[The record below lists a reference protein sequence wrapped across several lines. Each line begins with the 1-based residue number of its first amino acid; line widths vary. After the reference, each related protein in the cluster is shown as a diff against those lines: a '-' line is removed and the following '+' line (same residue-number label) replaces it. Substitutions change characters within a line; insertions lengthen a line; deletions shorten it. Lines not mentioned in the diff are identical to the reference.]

1 MGDFDVAII
10 GCGFVGSSLARYL
23 NKKYNV
29 VTFDVVPQPE
39 TLNAHNIRHV
49 ICDIR
54 DKTELSQKLGNPKII
69 IHTAIIQIP
78 RITEEKQLGYDVNV
92 LGTQHICEIVSNNPA
107 IKGLILC
114 DSWHVFGEQ
123 ELNGIITEDFGY
135 RPDKIED
142 RARLY
147 AISKIMQ
154 ECIIRF
160 FDEKTPNKIFG
171 AIRLGTVLGEGM
183 PKATAANLFIE
194 KAVKGEEITP
204 FKHVM
209 YRPMFYVSISDVCKS
224 FESYIN
230 LIFSNKKNNDNSLNH
245 IINLAYEKPITILD
259 LATYV
264 KDAVH
269 TFSDGKISSSINI
282 IDKGIESVY
291 DETSTTNLKID
302 NTKLHNF
309 LQINSLSNP
318 KNIISELVRKKLSLN

>member
-1 MGDFDVAII
+1 MEDFDVAII
-10 GCGFVGSSLARYL
+10 GCGFVGSSIAGYL

-29 VTFDVVPQPE
+29 ATFDVVPQPE
-39 TLNAHNIRHV
+39 ILIDHNIRHV
-49 ICDIR
+49 LCDIR
-54 DKTELSQKLGNPKII
+54 DKTELSKKLGNPKVI

-78 RITEEKQLGYDVNV
+78 RITEEKQLAYDVNI
-92 LGTQHICEIVSNNPA
+92 LGTQHVCEIASNNPA

-123 ELNGIITEDFGY
+123 ELDGIITEDFGY
-135 RPDKIED
+135 RPDKIEG

-154 ECIIRF
+154 ECIVRF

-171 AIRLGTVLGEGM
+171 TIRLGTVLGEGM

-209 YRPMFYVSISDVCKS
+209 YRPMFYVSIDDVCRT
-224 FESYIN
+224 FQSYVD
-230 LIFSNKKNNDNSLNH
+230 LILTNNEDNDNSLNH
-245 IINLAYEKPITILD
+245 IVNLAYEKPITILD

-264 KDAVH
+264 KDSVY
-269 TFSDGKISSSINI
+269 TFSDGKISSNINI
-282 IDKGIESVY
+282 IDKNIQSLY
-291 DETSTTNLKID
+291 TETSTANLKID
-302 NTKLHNF
+302 NNKLHDL
-309 LQINSLSNP
+309 LQIDSLSSP
-318 KNIISELVRKKLSLN
+318 KDIISELVRKKLSLN

>member
-1 MGDFDVAII
+1 MEDYDVAII
-10 GCGFVGSSLARYL
+10 GCGFVGSSLAKYL
-23 NKKYNV
+23 NEKYNV
-29 VTFDVVPQPE
+29 TTFDIVPQPISLTGE
-39 TLNAHNIRHV
+39 NIAHV

-54 DKTELSQKLGNPKII
+54 NKDDFSEKLGNPKII
-69 IHTAIIQIP
+69 IHTAVIQIP

-92 LGTQHICEIVSNNPA
+92 KGTQNLCEVVSNSLS

-123 ELNGIITEDFGY
+123 ELDGMITEDFGY

-160 FDEKTPNKIFG
+160 FDEKTPDKIFG

-194 KAVKGEEITP
+194 KAIKGEEITP

-209 YRPMFYVSISDVCKS
+209 YRPMFYVSINDVCKT

-230 LIFSNKKNNDNSLNH
+230 LILTNKKESDNSLNH
-245 IINLAYEKPITILD
+245 IINLAYKQPITILD

-269 TFSDGKISSSINI
+269 TFSDGKISATINV
-282 IDKGIESVY
+282 IDKNIESLY
-291 DETSTTNLKID
+291 DETSTSNLKID
-302 NTKLHNF
+302 NTKLLTF
-309 LQINSLSNP
+309 LQINSLDSP
-318 KNIISELVRKKLSLN
+318 KDVISELVKQKLS